1 MSEDVVA
8 AVEVAHYLGLSLQRV
23 HQLIAAGTLPA
34 RALTDRQYVVDR
46 DVLEEF
52 AALRRLP
59 HTRAFSQ
66 PVAWAAAAFAD
77 GFWEVPWL
85 NPSERSR
92 LRARLTRAA
101 STERQDDRVP
111 LWRMRLTRLASE
123 SIRLRIH
130 PARLGELLEDP
141 RILASG
147 SFAHNLIGD
156 GLRGD
161 AGTVWMRNGVSVD
174 ELVYDYA
181 LLPSPRANLTIRW
194 QDGDY
199 PLASDRQDRSPWRLV
214 VVADLVAEQDTRTE
228 RAAYN
233 LLAAVLEEPRWHS
246 KGQRVPSQ
254 LGQTRNET
262 TEGL

>member
-1 MSEDVVA
+1 MSKDVVA
-8 AVEVAHYLGLSLQRV
+8 AVEAADYLGLSLQRV
-23 HQLIAAGTLPA
+23 HQLIAAESLPA
-34 RALTDRQYVVDR
+34 RALTNRQYVVDR

-52 AALRRLP
+52 AARRRLP

-77 GFWEVPWL
+77 GYWKVPWI

-101 STERQDDRVP
+101 STEIQDDRLA
-111 LWRMRLTRLASE
+111 LWRRRLTQLASG
-123 SIRLRIH
+123 STRLRIH
-130 PARLGELLEDP
+130 PARLGELLDDP

-161 AGTVWMRNGVSVD
+161 EGTLWMRNGVSVD

-181 LLPSPRANLTIRW
+181 LLPSPRANLKIRW

-199 PLASDRQDRSPWRLV
+199 PLASDMQDRSPWRLV
-214 VVADLVAEQDTRTE
+214 VVADLLAEQNTRTE

-233 LLAAVLEEPRWHS
+233 LLTAVLEEHRWHS
-246 KGQRVPSQ
+246 RGKRLPFK
-254 LGQTRNET
+254 T
-262 TEGL
+262 